1 MLTVNAVE
9 SVGIVCG
16 CYLNEEVSLI
26 IILFALKKRDNSVG
40 KSGRSLEIS
49 Q

>member
-16 CYLNEEVSLI
+16 CYLNEGGVPYYCPFLVKEE
-26 IILFALKKRDNSVG
+26 G
-40 KSGRSLEIS
+40 
-49 Q
+49 